1 MFIFTPLWCRKR
13 FYESLKGLHR
23 NFWCT
28 AKNFENQNFKLFFS
42 LCSGSG
48 WEGLIHHYDHVL
60 QGELRI
66 AVLPS
71 HLNYDSPWPVRKVP
85 LRMTP
90 YDIVYDHESK
100 VSISLVAKSVSG
112 QFQFIYSFNIN
123 QGTRVMSLTTFWCL
137 YS

>member
-1 MFIFTPLWCRKR
+1 MFIFTPLFGASKG
-13 FYESLKGLHR
+13 FTNTLKAFIETFDAPQRIL
-23 NFWCT
+23 
-28 AKNFENQNFKLFFS
+28 KIKILSYFF

-48 WEGLIHHYDHVL
+48 WEGLIHHCDHVL

-100 VSISLVAKSVSG
+100 VSIALVAKSVSG
-112 QFQFIYSFNIN
+112 EFQFI
-123 QGTRVMSLTTFWCL
+123 
-137 YS
+137 